1 MMRWIRWIA
10 PVFVVLVSVMTALH
24 SSSASAADLEKARA
38 LVAEVA
44 EEGVREVVGANVPQ
58 AEKIARFR
66 TLFDRYFDM
75 PSISRFVLGRS
86 WKDAD
91 AAQQARFIDQFR
103 ELNVYTWARRFKDYN
118 GQKLAVTGVQADG
131 DSGAYVDTVVEQTEG
146 QKPLSV
152 RWRLRMREDGWR
164 VVDLIVEGVSM
175 AITYRSEYSAA
186 LSDPSVTVNRLND
199 LIGLQIQQMKAQ
211 QPS

>member
-10 PVFVVLVSVMTALH
+10 PVLMVLVSVM
-24 SSSASAADLEKARA
+24 ASMQAPAAAAADLEKARA
-38 LVAEVA
+38 MVAEVA
-44 EEGVREVVGANVPQ
+44 EQGVREVVGANVPQ
-58 AEKIARFR
+58 AEKIERFR
-66 TLFDRYFDM
+66 GLFDRYFDM
-75 PSISRFVLGRS
+75 PSIARFVLGRS

-91 AAQQARFIDQFR
+91 AAQQARFVEQFR

-131 DSGAYVDTVVEQTEG
+131 DAGAYVDTMVEQTEG

-186 LSDPSVTVNRLND
+186 LSDPSVTVGRLND
-199 LIGLQIQQMKAQ
+199 LIRLQVDQMKAQ